1 MVRSASGDVKRKK
14 KMKLKHLT
22 KFQDKV
28 SQCMK
33 CGFCMYFCPVY
44 REIHTEP
51 IVARGRN
58 VLAMKLLEGGQFDWK
73 HLEERFNQCLTCNR
87 CAQFCPAKVEVATIT
102 IAARGDIVANKG
114 LPFAK
119 KVVFEKLLKKRG
131 LFGKVLKLV
140 SKLQWLLPST
150 KGKIRHL
157 PVFLSAFAKG
167 RQIPEIAHTFLR
179 EELPEVNSPPPGSKK
194 RMRVAFFAG
203 CATDFIFPEV
213 GKRTIAF
220 LTSQGVEVLFPKG
233 QGCCGMPVFGSGDF
247 VTAREMA
254 DSNVGVFSELQDV
267 DYIITSCA
275 TCGSALK
282 EGYKTYLADTTER
295 KKRYEEFSAKVKDI
309 NEFIIDILKPPP
321 ETFRTS
327 VPPGTRVTY
336 HDPCHLVRHQEIS
349 AQPRE
354 IIKSIPG
361 LELVEMKEPDRCCG
375 MGGSFNV
382 QYYDLSKQIAEHK
395 MDAIADTGADIVV
408 TACPGCMIQ
417 LIDNTIQKKMP
428 QRVMHVMELLNP
440 KKD

>member
-1 MVRSASGDVKRKK
+1 LARKK
-14 KMKLKHLT
+14 KMTLENLHKVE
-22 KFQDKV
+22 DKIA
-28 SQCMK
+28 QCMK

-44 REIHTEP
+44 REIHAEP

-58 VLAMKLLEGGQFDWK
+58 VLAMELLEGGQFDWE
-73 HLEERFNQCLTCNR
+73 HLEERFSKCLTCNR

-102 IAARGDIVANKG
+102 MAARGDIVANKG

-119 KVVFEKLLKKRG
+119 KVVFEKVLKKRG
-131 LFGKVLKLV
+131 LFGRILRLA
-140 SKLQWLLPST
+140 SKLQWLLPRT
-150 KGKIRHL
+150 RGKIRHL
-157 PVFLSAFAKG
+157 PVFLSALAKG

-179 EELPEVNSPPPGSKK
+179 DELPEINSPPPGVTR

-220 LTSQGVEVLFPKG
+220 LTQQGVEVLFPKG

-254 DSNVGVFSELQDV
+254 DRNVEVFSELEDV
-267 DYIITSCA
+267 DYIVTSCA
-275 TCGSALK
+275 TCGSAMK
-282 EGYKTYLADTTER
+282 EGYKTYLADTKER
-295 KKRYEEFSAKVKDI
+295 EKRYEEFSAKTKDI

-321 ETFRTS
+321 EAFQAS
-327 VPPGTRVTY
+327 VPTGTKVTY
-336 HDPCHLVRHQEIS
+336 HDPCHLVRYQNIS

-361 LELVEMKEPDRCCG
+361 VELVEMREPDRCCG

-395 MDAIADTGADIVV
+395 MNAIADTGADIVV

-417 LIDNTIQKKMP
+417 LIDNSIQKKMP
-428 QRVMHVMELLNP
+428 QRVMHVMELLSS